1 VREAP
6 ARIQLAAR
14 SSCGPQIDDA
24 VKRFLSEKYGID
36 ASSLVAVGCG
46 KAQLKNTSD
55 PVRGRQPSGAG
66 HQHERRIDE

>member
-24 VKRFLSEKYGID
+24 VKRFLSEKHGID

-55 PVRGRQPSGAG
+55 PFAADN
-66 HQHERRIDE
+66 RRVQVINMSDE